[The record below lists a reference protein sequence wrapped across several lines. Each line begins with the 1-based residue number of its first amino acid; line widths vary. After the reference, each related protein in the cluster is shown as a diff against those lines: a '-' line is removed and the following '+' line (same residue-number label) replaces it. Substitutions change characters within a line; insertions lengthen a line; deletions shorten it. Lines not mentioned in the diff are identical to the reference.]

1 MIIPKFVYII
11 KVQIN
16 YKSGIS
22 VIGNFRKFD
31 GKMKGNEIVSL
42 EWVADGIAD
51 GGRPIFMNISAI
63 ESIHRLKVMKR
74 LRWVKV

>member
-31 GKMKGNEIVSL
+31 GKTKGNEIVSL
-42 EWVADGIAD
+42 EWVVDGD
-51 GGRPIFMNISAI
+51 GVGGQPIFMNVAAI
-63 ESIHRLKVMKR
+63 ESIHQLEVMKR

>member
-22 VIGNFRKFD
+22 VISNFRKFD
-31 GKMKGNEIVSL
+31 GKMNGNEIVSL
-42 EWVADGIAD
+42 EWVAD

-63 ESIHRLKVMKR
+63 ESIHQLEVLKR
-74 LRWVKV
+74 LRWVEV